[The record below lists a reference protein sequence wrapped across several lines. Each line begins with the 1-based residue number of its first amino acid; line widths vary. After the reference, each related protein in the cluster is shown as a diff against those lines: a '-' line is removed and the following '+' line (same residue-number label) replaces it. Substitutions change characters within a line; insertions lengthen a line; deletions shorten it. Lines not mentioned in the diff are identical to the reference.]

1 MSETPTF
8 TVTQIT
14 TGIQNLLG
22 TVFSQVRVSGEI
34 SDLKQSSAGHC
45 YFLLKDETAQ
55 ISAVLWSRTRPR
67 GIELRDGLEVVCEGK
82 IEVYPPRGN
91 YQFIVSALE
100 LKGLGALEQEFLA
113 LKQRLTA
120 EGLFDPAHK
129 KPIPRQIHR
138 VGVVTSPDGAAIHD
152 FLQVLKRRWCGVDVC
167 VFPSPVQGAGAAEKL
182 AQGVE
187 FFNRWA
193 GRLGIDCIVLTRGG
207 GSMEDLWEFN
217 QERLVRAI
225 YDSELPVISG
235 VGHEIDVTL
244 CDLAADRRALTPS
257 EAAELISPNVQ
268 NLAER
273 LQNAKSRLDFAV
285 GSQMDQREMALNHL
299 AQNPVF
305 RFPTRMIDAL
315 AQGLDVTEER
325 LNDRVKNRLEMLETQ
340 MGTQAARLEALS
352 PLNVLS
358 RGYTVTQDAETGK
371 VLRSVNDV
379 QPGQKLKTRFP
390 DGECVSRAE
399 N

>member
-45 YFLLKDETAQ
+45 YFLLKDEAAQ
-55 ISAVLWSRTRPR
+55 LSAVLWSRTRPR

-91 YQFIVSALE
+91 YQLIVSSLE

-225 YDSELPVISG
+225 FDSELPVISG

-285 GSQMDQREMALNHL
+285 GSLLDQREMALNHL

-325 LNDRVKNRLEMLETQ
+325 LNDRVKNRLELLETQ

-358 RGYTVTQDAETGK
+358 RGYTVTQDAESGK

-379 QPGQKLKTRFP
+379 QPWQKLKTRFP
-390 DGECVSRAE
+390 DGECVSRVE

>member
-1 MSETPTF
+1 
-8 TVTQIT
+8 
-14 TGIQNLLG
+14 
-22 TVFSQVRVSGEI
+22 
-34 SDLKQSSAGHC
+34 
-45 YFLLKDETAQ
+45 
-55 ISAVLWSRTRPR
+55 
-67 GIELRDGLEVVCEGK
+67 
-82 IEVYPPRGN
+82 
-91 YQFIVSALE
+91 
-100 LKGLGALEQEFLA
+100 
-113 LKQRLTA
+113 
-120 EGLFDPAHK
+120 
-129 KPIPRQIHR
+129 
-138 VGVVTSPDGAAIHD
+138 
-152 FLQVLKRRWCGVDVC
+152 
-167 VFPSPVQGAGAAEKL
+167 
-182 AQGVE
+182 
-187 FFNRWA
+187 
-193 GRLGIDCIVLTRGG
+193 
-207 GSMEDLWEFN
+207 MEDLWEFN

-285 GSQMDQREMALNHL
+285 ESQMDQREMALNHL

-358 RGYTVTQDAETGK
+358 RGYTVTQDATSGK